1 MNKAKVSDTVKVHY
15 TGRLTNGEIFDSSVE
30 REPLQFTIGTG
41 QLIAG
46 FDEGV
51 VGMELMEKKTLNI
64 PYHLAYGPVYEELIQ
79 SFPRTELPPDIT
91 PSIGQV
97 LIATGP
103 EGEEMH
109 LMVKAL
115 NDEFIVLDGNHPLAG
130 EELIFDVQLVE
141 ILS

>member
-1 MNKAKVSDTVKVHY
+1 MNKAKNTDKVRVHY
-15 TGRLTNGEIFDSSVE
+15 TGRLESGEIFDSSAD
-30 REPLQFTIGTG
+30 REPLEFTIGSG

-51 VGMELMEKKTLNI
+51 LGMELMEQKTISI
-64 PYHLAYGPVYEELIQ
+64 PAHLAYGPVHEELIQ
-79 SFPRTELPPDIT
+79 SFPRTELPADIN

-109 LMVKAL
+109 LVVKSL
-115 NDEFIVLDGNHPLAG
+115 SDDFIVLDGNHPLAG
-130 EELIFDVQLVE
+130 ETLIFDIQLVE
-141 ILS
+141 IVA